1 MKHQMTKSDILHT
14 CMNLWAILAFFVH
27 MIHPITVR
35 AEVVETAQ
43 KASLEDFSA
52 LRLTLETSAE
62 GEMLHRSVEIVSP
75 DRQVLTVLT
84 AYTSTPDQTDG
95 DPCTTADGTNVCV
108 SKNPT
113 VAANW
118 LPFGTL
124 IKIPAL
130 FGDKVFE
137 VHDRMNPRFN
147 GQNRMDIW
155 MDTSKAE
162 ARKFGV
168 KRNITIEIYSK
179 SKAEKLAKN

>member
-1 MKHQMTKSDILHT
+1 MKYKMTKGDVLYT
-14 CMNLWAILAFFVH
+14 VMNLWAIMAFFVH
-27 MIHPITVR
+27 MVQPTIAR
-35 AEVVETAQ
+35 AETTNLPPEAPIIDLT
-43 KASLEDFSA
+43 SLN
-52 LRLTLETSAE
+52 LTLETSAE
-62 GEMLHRSVEIVSP
+62 GEMFDRKVEVVVP
-75 DRQVLTVLT
+75 DKRVLAVLT

-95 DPCTTADGTNVCV
+95 DPCTTADGTNVCT

-124 IKIPAL
+124 VKIPAL

-137 VHDRMNPRFN
+137 VHDRMNTRFN

-155 MDTSKAE
+155 MDTSKTE